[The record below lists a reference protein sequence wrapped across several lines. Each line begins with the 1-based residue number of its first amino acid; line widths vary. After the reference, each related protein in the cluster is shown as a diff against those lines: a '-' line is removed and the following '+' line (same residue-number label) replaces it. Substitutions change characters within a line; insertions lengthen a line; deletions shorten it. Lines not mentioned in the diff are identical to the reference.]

1 VGAMGAALFCPLCF
15 GETTMEFGMY
25 CAQTGASRE
34 ATCAS
39 QALDAWQNAPR
50 SAGTWV
56 LVIDGIEMK
65 EEHTAETPNKW
76 GEGE

>member
-1 VGAMGAALFCPLCF
+1 
-15 GETTMEFGMY
+15 MEFGMY

-39 QALDAWQNAPR
+39 QALNMWQTCPR
-50 SAGTWV
+50 SAGTWI
-56 LVIDGIEMK
+56 LIIDGIEMK

-76 GEGE
+76 GE